1 MLQPELMDD
10 PAIDPAEHDR
20 ALAGLARINRLSFA
34 ARAHLPALT
43 DTAEKCGGRVRVLDV
58 AAGSGDIGIGLAR
71 LAARRSIRVDL
82 TLTDISPTALAAC
95 KRRTEAGRLSVEILA
110 ADAVRGPLPPCDLA
124 VCSLFLHHLDDAAAV
139 RVLENMNQAARVG
152 GSVNDLR
159 RVRGGNM
166 LADVV
171 PRIVT
176 RSEVVHADAAISARA
191 AYTPDELQRMAMS
204 AGLRAATVRRTF
216 PARMT
221 MTWGAS

>member
-1 MLQPELMDD
+1 MDD

-20 ALAGLARINRLSFA
+20 ALAGLARINRISFA
-34 ARAHLPALT
+34 PRAHLPALI
-43 DTAEKCGGRVRVLDV
+43 DAAEKCGGRVRVLEV

-82 TLTDISPTALAAC
+82 TLTDISSTALAAC
-95 KRRTEAGRLSVEILA
+95 ERRAEAERFSVETLA

-124 VCSLFLHHLDDAAAV
+124 ICSLFLHHLDDAAAV

-159 RVRGGNM
+159 RGRWGTM
-166 LADVV
+166 LAEAV
-171 PRIVT
+171 PRFVT
-176 RSEVVHADAAISARA
+176 RSVVVHTDAAISARA
-191 AYTPDELQRMAMS
+191 AYTPDELQRMSMS

-221 MTWGAS
+221 MTWVAS

>member
-1 MLQPELMDD
+1 MDD

-20 ALAGLARINRLSFA
+20 ALAGLARINQISFA

-43 DTAEKCGGRVRVLDV
+43 DAAEKCGGRVRVLEV

-95 KRRTEAGRLSVEILA
+95 QRRAEVERFSVEMLA
-110 ADAVRGPLPPCDLA
+110 ADAVRGPLPPCDLTI
-124 VCSLFLHHLDDAAAV
+124 CSLFLHHLDDAAAL
-139 RVLENMNQAARVG
+139 RVLENMSQAARVG

-159 RVRGGNM
+159 RGRWGTM
-166 LADVV
+166 LAGAV

-176 RSEVVHADAAISARA
+176 RSSVVHTDAAISARA
-191 AYTPDELQRMAMS
+191 AFTPEELYRMAMS

>member
-20 ALAGLARINRLSFA
+20 ALAGLARINRISFA
-34 ARAHLPALT
+34 PRAHLLALI
-43 DTAEKCGGRVRVLDV
+43 DAAEKCGGRVRVLEV

-95 KRRTEAGRLSVEILA
+95 QRRAEAGRLSVKILA
-110 ADAVRGPLPPCDLA
+110 VDAVCGPLPPCDLA
-124 VCSLFLHHLDDAAAV
+124 ICSLFLHHLDAAAAV

-159 RVRGGNM
+159 RGRWGTM

-176 RSEVVHADAAISARA
+176 CSAVVHADAAISARA
-191 AYTPDELQRMAMS
+191 AYTPEELQRMAMS
-204 AGLRAATVRRTF
+204 AGLRAAAVRRAF

-221 MTWGAS
+221 MTWVAS